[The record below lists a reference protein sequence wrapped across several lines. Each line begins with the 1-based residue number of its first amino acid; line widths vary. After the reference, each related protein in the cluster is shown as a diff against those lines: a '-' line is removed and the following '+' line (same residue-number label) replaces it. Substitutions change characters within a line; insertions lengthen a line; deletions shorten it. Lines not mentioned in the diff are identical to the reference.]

1 MDSELPQQIKSRDNL
16 SKNEFVKMIEEIMK
30 YLDQKYR
37 KEIIDKKNIYGVY
50 QNYLVQQYRQDK
62 KINVKTLF
70 GADPNF

>member
-1 MDSELPQQIKSRDNL
+1 
-16 SKNEFVKMIEEIMK
+16 MIEEIMK